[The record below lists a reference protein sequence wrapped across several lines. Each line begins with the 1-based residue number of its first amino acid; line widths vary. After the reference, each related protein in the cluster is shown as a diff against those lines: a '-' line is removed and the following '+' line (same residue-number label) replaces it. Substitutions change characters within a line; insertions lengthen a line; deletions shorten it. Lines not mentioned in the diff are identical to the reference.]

1 MSEYCDPAFHNE
13 SKHADPYAVF
23 SLISQGS
30 ALDKYECCARFLHKH
45 YTHDAH
51 HSSVYSLVPRV
62 VPLLG
67 DSLVDKFGCYVPSR
81 HTLYTHE

>member
-1 MSEYCDPAFHNE
+1 MSHNV
-13 SKHADPYAVF
+13 SISAGLYAVYS
-23 SLISQGS
+23 SLSLGS
-30 ALDKYECCARFLHKH
+30 GPGKFVCYVQQPHKH
-45 YTHDAH
+45 CTHDAH
-51 HSSVYSLVPRV
+51 LSSVYSLVPRV